1 MAPVVFALPG
11 EKTVCRYPAYSV
23 LLQQNWPELTMAQ
36 LVIFFHLGANSFRA
50 AGNEMVFTLSIT
62 PAVYL
67 MNSAVETAIFKTER
81 I

>member
-1 MAPVVFALPG
+1 MVFAPTG
-11 EKTVCRYPAYSV
+11 KKTICRRSACSR
-23 LLQQNWPELTMAQ
+23 LLKENWPELTAAEP
-36 LVIFFHLGANSFRA
+36 VIFFHLRTNSFRA

-67 MNSAVETAIFKTER
+67 MNSAAETAVFKTKR